1 MLWVYAG
8 LDILQCDRRARRDLP
23 ADAIDLSKVS
33 SSNFT
38 EALLTVC
45 SHHAHG
51 KSIYAGFID
60 PLLMLSPQDEARC
73 RRVFRAFDV
82 YLVCSN
88 PLILP
93 FSWKNGLKSLVVI
106 GQHTPE
112 QDAETPPPIHDS
124 RSAHVPPQV

>member
-8 LDILQCDRRARRDLP
+8 LDVLACDRRARKDLP
-23 ADAIDLSKVS
+23 ADAIDLSKIS
-33 SSNFT
+33 SANF
-38 EALLTVC
+38 ADSLLTVF

-51 KSIYAGFID
+51 KSIYVGFID

-93 FSWKNGLKSLVVI
+93 FSWKNGLKSLVLI
-106 GQHTPE
+106 GQHNV
-112 QDAETPPPIHDS
+112 ETPPPIHDS
-124 RSAHVPPQV
+124 RSAHVSPQV